1 MTVAE
6 YFQTPETVLPQ
17 ELVYG
22 ALRVA
27 EAPTAAHQRVVRDIA
42 FALMTFVNE
51 RRLGEVL
58 FSPMDVV
65 LDVDADLVVQPD
77 ILYVSAGRSHVV
89 TNKVF
94 GAPDLVVEVLSPN
107 PRIGKLD
114 ERVEWFAR
122 YGVRECW
129 LVRLPERRIEVLA
142 LEAGG
147 IARRNAFADHQ
158 TVISEVLE
166 GLPLKPLDI
175 FGW

>member
-17 ELVYG
+17 ELAYG
-22 ALRVA
+22 VLRVA
-27 EAPTAAHQRVVRDIA
+27 EAPTVSHQRVVRDIA

-58 FSPMDVV
+58 LSPMDVV
-65 LDVDADLVVQPD
+65 LDADAALVVQPD

-129 LVRLPERRIEVLA
+129 LARLPERRIEVLA
-142 LEAGG
+142 LEPGG
-147 IARRNAFADHQ
+147 VARRNVFADGQ

-166 GLPLKPLDI
+166 GLPLKPVDI